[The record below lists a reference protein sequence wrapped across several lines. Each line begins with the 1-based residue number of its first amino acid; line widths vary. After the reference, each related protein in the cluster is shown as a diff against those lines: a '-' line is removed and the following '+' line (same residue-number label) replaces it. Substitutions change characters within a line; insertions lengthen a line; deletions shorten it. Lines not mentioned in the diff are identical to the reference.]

1 MDRLKIERLRG
12 GINPLPGK
20 GQIETARLSKQARR
34 QLEALFREEGILE
47 VPGNSPVYRV
57 TRESESGSRSIE
69 VPEHLMPNGLVGTV
83 KDELP

>member
-12 GINPLPGK
+12 GINPLRGR
-20 GQIETARLSKQARR
+20 GEIDTARLVPRARE
-34 QLEALFREEGILE
+34 QLEALFGAEGDLE

-57 TRESESGSRSIE
+57 TRVSDSGTRTID
-69 VPEHLMPNGLVGTV
+69 VPEHLMPEGLVGAV

>member
-1 MDRLKIERLRG
+1 MDRLKIERMRG
-12 GINPLPGK
+12 GINPLRGR
-20 GQIETARLSKQARR
+20 GEIDTAHLAPLARE
-34 QLEALFREEGILE
+34 QLEALFREDADLE

-57 TRESESGSRSIE
+57 TRVLDSGTRSID